1 MGKDDDAIEQ
11 RPVRLRLYRWA
22 GQWGPFKVRIP
33 CGECAL
39 TEDVIEDTLNVELA
53 GAKVEFEVKDWLSH
67 WWEPLLD
74 GGGWHAPIVLVE
86 KKVIGQG
93 DALNRGVLAEAVI
106 RDYVKRYPIEGT
118 HLFGKD
124 NCGHCDRAKSYLK
137 RAGIDYQY
145 RDVVKNP
152 GALYEML
159 ARVKPIIGEKTP
171 VTTPQI
177 WIDGEFVGGADELEA
192 ILGFDVEPD
201 PRRGRGALTPPSKM
215 RAKAAMQLL
224 EKYEGALISQ

>member
-1 MGKDDDAIEQ
+1 MADTDKSKRG
-11 RPVRLRLYRWA
+11 RPVKLQLYKWA
-22 GQWGPFKVRIP
+22 GAWGPFKVRIP

-39 TEDVIEDTLNVELA
+39 TEDVIDATLKSELKN
-53 GAKVEFEVKDWLSH
+53 AKVDFSVKEWLTY
-67 WWEPLLD
+67 WWEPLFA

-86 KKVIGQG
+86 GKVISQG

-106 RDYVKRYPIEGT
+106 REYVKRFALDGS
-118 HLFGKD
+118 HFFGKP
-124 NCGHCDRAKSYLK
+124 NCGHCTRAKEYLA

-145 RDVVKNP
+145 HDVVENP

-177 WIDGEFVGGADELEA
+177 WLDGAFVGGADDLAER
-192 ILGFDVEPD
+192 LGFSVDPD
-201 PRRGRGALTPPSKM
+201 PRRGHSALSPK
-215 RAKAAMQLL
+215 RALPARERQDLARR
-224 EKYEGALISQ
+224 YGDVDA